1 MIQSKAAVFQ
11 GINQPLLVT
20 EIEVDD
26 PKTGEVMIKLD
37 ATGLCHTEIW
47 YMAGGDTTTRANSI
61 LGHEGCGT
69 VVKVGEGVHDLKV
82 GDRVVPIYIPE
93 CGECREC
100 LGGESNLCSALDD
113 AYFGGSMNDGT
124 MRFHKDGEDL
134 HHFMLTSTFSQ
145 YTVVHQEAV
154 AKVRDDAPAHVAAL
168 FGCAVT
174 TGIGAALYTAKVKK
188 GSKCAVFGVG
198 PIGLNVLQGCKLA
211 GAEMI
216 IAVDLN
222 DERLER
228 AKEFGAT
235 HTINPSH
242 GDGDSVKMVK
252 ELTNGGADYTF
263 EATGNTKVMT
273 QALESAIYGGGVC
286 CLIGVAKTG
295 ETMEVTPRLL
305 IAGRKLIGTAFGGCR
320 GKTQLPELIDLYMDG
335 KVKVDEL
342 ITEVIPLEKINEA
355 FEDMKTDSGYRY
367 VVDYSL

>member
-1 MIQSKAAVFQ
+1 MRPACATPRF
-11 GINQPLLVT
+11 GI
-20 EIEVDD
+20 
-26 PKTGEVMIKLD
+26 
-37 ATGLCHTEIW
+37 CR
-47 YMAGGDTTTRANSI
+47 GGDTTTRANSV

-69 VVKVGEGVHDLKV
+69 IVKVGAGVHELQV

-93 CGECREC
+93 CGHCREC

-134 HHFMLTSTFSQ
+134 HHFMLCSTFSQ

-154 AKVRDDAPAHVAAL
+154 AKVRADAPPQVAAL

-174 TGIGAALYTAKVKK
+174 TGIGAALYTAQVKA
-188 GSKCAVFGVG
+188 GSQCAVLGVG

-211 GAEMI
+211 GAAMI

-228 AKEFGAT
+228 AREFGAT
-235 HTINPSH
+235 HTINPSKE
-242 GDGDSVKMVK
+242 GDAVAAVKQ
-252 ELTNGGADYTF
+252 LTGGGADYTF

-320 GKTQLPELIDLYMDG
+320 GKNA
-335 KVKVDEL
+335 V
-342 ITEVIPLEKINEA
+342 A
-355 FEDMKTDSGYRY
+355 RTDRFVYERPGQKSMN
-367 VVDYSL
+367 